1 MFAEKLQDMR
11 SKDIPEKKEEQ
22 EKVKAENVNKAASFF
37 KKKKK

>member
-11 SKDIPEKKEEQ
+11 IKDIPEKKEEQ